1 MQKLLAYVLAMGC
14 VGTSAMFFQK
24 DSATTKS
31 QIAERHLAADGA
43 FRDGLYLGRLART
56 AKKTMH
62 PPVGRWSTEKDRA
75 SFVAGYRQGFN
86 EQSGQQ

>member
-1 MQKLLAYVLAMGC
+1 MQKLFAYVLAMGC
-14 VGTSAMFFQK
+14 VGTSAVFFQR
-24 DSATTKS
+24 DSVTTKIQS
-31 QIAERHLAADGA
+31 SETQLAADGA
-43 FRDGLYLGRLART
+43 FRDGLYVGKLDRT

-86 EQSGQQ
+86 QQGTQE